1 MLLRNKSIALLFAG
15 QALYWGCSTIGIT
28 LTALVGLQLAPQNS
42 LAVLELG
49 NGSVAASASFAS
61 GALITGIGWSAV
73 NIGILPLVLLVLLA
87 LLMLVPARTPQS
99 A

>member
-28 LTALVGLQLAPQNS
+28 LTALVGLQR
-42 LAVLELG
+42 G

-61 GALITGIGWSAV
+61 GAMITGIGWSAV

-87 LLMLVPARTPQS
+87 LLMLAPARKPQC